1 MEEVDMEKLKAYA
14 AGTLTAHERSTFER
28 QCRVKGYDPDILV
41 EILEFEQDSS
51 NSSSRFDEHQAFKQL
66 KSKLNK

>member
-14 AGTLTAHERSTFER
+14 AGTLTAHERSALER
-28 QCRVKGYDPDILV
+28 QCRAKGYDPLILL
-41 EILEFEQDSS
+41 EILEFEQDSRAS
-51 NSSSRFDEHQAFKQL
+51 YSRFDEHQAFKQL